1 MLECESQIL
10 SVNKILIA
18 AIAGR
23 MLATSARRGGYDVA
37 VLDLFNDL
45 DTRQIAMNSE
55 KVPGH
60 EQGLARF
67 SGQALL
73 QAASRLAPGDAYAG
87 VVYGSGFEDDTALL
101 GELAQGRR
109 LYGNSVA
116 TINAIKDP
124 RQFFSLLKK
133 WAVPHPEISL
143 SRPDQTV
150 GWLAKKIGGSGGAHV
165 TSATQSSDER
175 KDRYYQQFIDGKNYS
190 VSFLANRARA
200 MIIGFNEP
208 WSIALGDWP
217 YCYFGAINRIAMS
230 PAMTERIQRDL
241 DVIVRATGLVGLNGM
256 DFIVNGD
263 EYFVIEVNPR
273 PSGPLDLYDGDCP
286 EGLFHWHLKASDGE
300 LPQRLFDRETR
311 RAHAVVY
318 TPQPL
323 QLLRNVQ
330 WPPWC
335 SDIPEC
341 GSSFQARMPVC
352 MVHAEGSDHEQ
363 VKTLVHARREKI
375 LKIIQQQAA

>member
-1 MLECESQIL
+1 M
-10 SVNKILIA
+10 NKILIA

-73 QAASRLAPGDAYAG
+73 QAASRFAPGDAYAG

-150 GWLAKKIGGSGGAHV
+150 GWLAKKIGGSGGAHAQCDV
-165 TSATQSSDER
+165 P
-175 KDRYYQQFIDGKNYS
+175 DG
-190 VSFLANRARA
+190 
-200 MIIGFNEP
+200 
-208 WSIALGDWP
+208 
-217 YCYFGAINRIAMS
+217 
-230 PAMTERIQRDL
+230 
-241 DVIVRATGLVGLNGM
+241 VRTMGV
-256 DFIVNGD
+256 
-263 EYFVIEVNPR
+263 
-273 PSGPLDLYDGDCP
+273 
-286 EGLFHWHLKASDGE
+286 
-300 LPQRLFDRETR
+300 
-311 RAHAVVY
+311 
-318 TPQPL
+318 
-323 QLLRNVQ
+323 
-330 WPPWC
+330 
-335 SDIPEC
+335 
-341 GSSFQARMPVC
+341 
-352 MVHAEGSDHEQ
+352 
-363 VKTLVHARREKI
+363 
-375 LKIIQQQAA
+375 